1 MSAAR
6 LRYELEQRRLVTSG
20 SKDQILARLR
30 EALLEGVQVDK
41 KKSKFAQ
48 GRKASSSTKQRV
60 PGQPVLKDAIGECPR
75 CGKPFRTK
83 KGLNLHVKGQFCAD
97 WSHRIRQLARF
108 GGLTHETPEY
118 KPYWFDAVVC
128 LAPSDD

>member
-6 LRYELEQRRLVTSG
+6 LSHELKERQLGTSG
-20 SKDQILARLR
+20 SKNQMPVRLR
-30 EALLEGVQVDK
+30 DALLNGVQVDK
-41 KKSKFAQ
+41 KKGKFSQSKKSVPF
-48 GRKASSSTKQRV
+48 TKPRV
-60 PGQPVLKDAIGECPR
+60 LGQPVLKDAIGECPR

-83 KGLNLHVKGQFCAD
+83 KGLALHIKNQLCAD

-118 KPYWFDAVVC
+118 KPHWFDAMVS
-128 LAPSDD
+128 LLPHER